1 MTNQPSDGLT
11 GVGARD
17 DCASKNKDYVED
29 CAVDC
34 MLDVIVML
42 TEVPMVVSILR
53 LQDKFEVHRNSK
65 YPETGR
71 FPRIHLLS
79 FHFSSKKTIIPSTGR
94 ETSQRI
100 SI

>member
-42 TEVPMVVSILR
+42 TKVPIVVFIYIEAS
-53 LQDKFEVHRNSK
+53 
-65 YPETGR
+65 G
-71 FPRIHLLS
+71 
-79 FHFSSKKTIIPSTGR
+79 
-94 ETSQRI
+94 
-100 SI
+100 